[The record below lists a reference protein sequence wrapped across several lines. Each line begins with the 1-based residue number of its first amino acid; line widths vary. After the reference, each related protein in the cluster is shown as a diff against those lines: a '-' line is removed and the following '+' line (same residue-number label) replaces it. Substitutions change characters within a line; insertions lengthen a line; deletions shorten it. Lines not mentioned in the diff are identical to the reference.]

1 MIISKKT
8 RVSMINSLKDL
19 GAEDIELTGTPDKAA
34 AVLTCHVPLESQAAQ
49 QIRETGQLAIGWIQ
63 GLASLGFEV
72 GDVQNADAPH
82 GCVLR
87 ITLQSL
93 NAEMED
99 KTTMDKLY
107 TVHLV
112 KANGQEYEQADG
124 RKVGYDTATRVVG
137 RMFPDLKEDER
148 IEIQRCR

>member
-1 MIISKKT
+1 MRISKQT
-8 RVSMINSLKDL
+8 RDSLIKGLKSL
-19 GAEDIELTGTPDKAA
+19 GAEDIELRGTPDKAV
-34 AVLTCHVPLESQAAQ
+34 AVLTCHAPLESDTAQ
-49 QIRETGQLAIGWIQ
+49 QLRETGQLPIGWIQ
-63 GLASLGFEV
+63 GLASLGFSV

-87 ITLQSL
+87 IDLQSL
-93 NAEMED
+93 NAEIED
-99 KTTMDKLY
+99 KTTMDTLY

-112 KANGQEYEQADG
+112 KANGQKHEQADG

-137 RMFPDLKEDER
+137 RMLPDLKEDER